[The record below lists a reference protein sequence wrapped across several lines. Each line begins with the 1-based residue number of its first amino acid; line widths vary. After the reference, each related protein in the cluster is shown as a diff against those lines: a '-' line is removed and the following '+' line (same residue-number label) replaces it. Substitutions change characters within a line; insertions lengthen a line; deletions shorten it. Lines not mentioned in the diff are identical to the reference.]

1 MRKNLKIA
9 ESCHIILKKYC
20 DENHL
25 KISDWATSIL
35 LKEIEERTK
44 CISTKLPT
52 QKMENVT

>member
-9 ESCHIILKKYC
+9 EQAHATIKKYC

-35 LKEIEERTK
+35 LKEILEKENETK
-44 CISTKLPT
+44 KKLP
-52 QKMENVT
+52 NL